1 MEKYVFH
8 FKPSE
13 VSFIRRQV
21 SCCIRRLVS
30 CCNRRHVPWAQAG
43 RPEEWR
49 TPPGPPTHPT
59 HHPPGDPRGRERK
72 GLPFHFTSILGGF
85 SFPLQGKG
93 EFLSHTPTGS
103 ADDGKRS
110 DALDVSGSKTALPVE
125 TMSSSDS
132 LLVVPNT
139 TFACLLLILFLLFC
153 TLERS
158 GSVFALSC
166 TPFGILKGSC
176 GGTWAFF

>member
-1 MEKYVFH
+1 M
-8 FKPSE
+8 
-13 VSFIRRQV
+13 
-21 SCCIRRLVS
+21 
-30 CCNRRHVPWAQAG
+30 
-43 RPEEWR
+43 
-49 TPPGPPTHPT
+49 
-59 HHPPGDPRGRERK
+59 
-72 GLPFHFTSILGGF
+72 
-85 SFPLQGKG
+85 
-93 EFLSHTPTGS
+93 TGS
-103 ADDGKRS
+103 AGTAMDVVLKGRSPICIYREEVQEEGGLGVDGKRS

-158 GSVFALSC
+158 GSVFALSW